1 MSQSVDA
8 MLGIINNAN
17 QTNTIID
24 AQRNIAENQRSANE
38 RGMTAMINTLVG
50 ENNKTDNLIN
60 MHSCYSEI
68 IDNSIRK
75 VSRNELKI
83 ITSE

>member
-38 RGMTAMINTLVG
+38 RSMTAMT
-50 ENNKTDNLIN
+50 
-60 MHSCYSEI
+60 
-68 IDNSIRK
+68 
-75 VSRNELKI
+75 
-83 ITSE
+83 